1 MNPRTGTKQEDTHF
15 RVLRLLEDNPNLTQR
30 ELADATGISLGAV
43 NYCLKALL
51 DKGQIKT
58 SNFRNSE
65 RKLAY
70 AYLLTPSGLARKA
83 ELTVRFLNRKMAEYE
98 RLRAEIERLRQ
109 EVQPDS
115 EASGIDTSSSEK

>member
-30 ELADATGISLGAV
+30 ELADATGVSLGAV

>member
-1 MNPRTGTKQEDTHF
+1 M
-15 RVLRLLEDNPNLTQR
+15 LRLLQDNPNLTQR
-30 ELADATGISLGAV
+30 ALADATGISLGAI

-65 RKLAY
+65 RKFAY

-98 RLRAEIERLRQ
+98 QLRAEIERLRQ
-109 EVQPDS
+109 EVQPDN
-115 EASGIDTSSSEK
+115 ETSGTDTPSSEK

>member
-1 MNPRTGTKQEDTHF
+1 VNPRTGTKQEDTHF